1 MWRVVYRTHEHT
13 WRMRNEFKAK
23 QQIAFVLRK
32 QKAALLKAQN
42 QRKRQRR
49 KPKPMPSQLWAF
61 ITSQLLIGNNN
72 NSSNSSNNN
81 NETRR
86 VFCMQVEMQLKV
98 KLN

>member
-32 QKAALLKAQN
+32 QKAALLKAQS

-72 NSSNSSNNN
+72 NSSNRSNN